1 MVGLIGRV
9 TTIAV
14 AALGSLLLIGTGI
27 AAAGTQPGQ
36 LDPGDTLYPGQS
48 IVSPNGQWSLEM
60 QTDGNL
66 VLYAPRHSAI
76 AESRTAGEPEVILQM
91 QRDGNLVLRAKGNR
105 PIAASSTEDHPGTV
119 LQVQDDGGV
128 VLYAPGHQALRV
140 VVPAADFV
148 NTPMPGQPAPVDSP
162 KPDSQGDPGAV
173 GGDAGEVASVTRTVA
188 CAGGGKAVASK
199 LPKIGDGV
207 DVACGILSDDSGR
220 PVDGYLI
227 TRTIGCALLGPIGP
241 ACDILTED
249 SAAN

>member
-173 GGDAGEVASVTRTVA
+173 AGMRGKSPASPGPWRAQVA
-188 CAGGGKAVASK
+188 
-199 LPKIGDGV
+199 
-207 DVACGILSDDSGR
+207 GR
-220 PVDGYLI
+220 PW
-227 TRTIGCALLGPIGP
+227 P
-241 ACDILTED
+241 ASCPRSAMESMWPAASFLTT
-249 SAAN
+249 AAVRSTAT